1 MMNLAEYRKRPA
13 CLADFLPWAALV
25 APGVVLN
32 KDGSFLRCARF
43 RGPDLDS
50 STESELILATSL
62 INNALKRLGS
72 GWALFVEAQRR
83 EAQGYPQSSFPD
95 ALSWL
100 VEEERRGAFEEA
112 GSHFES
118 LYTLTLVY
126 LPPAQVK
133 ARASHLLYESPE
145 HVTVDWRE
153 QLAAFITETD
163 RFLGL
168 LEAVMPEI
176 RWLDDG
182 QTLTYLHSTV
192 STRRHPVA
200 VSDVP
205 FALDALLTDEP
216 FTGGL
221 APVLG
226 DAHLRVVTVRGLP
239 SSTWPGMLDELN
251 RLGFGYRWMTR
262 FLFLDK
268 AEALRELT
276 RIRRQWF
283 AKRKGI
289 VTLLRETIF
298 QQESPLIDSD
308 AANKAVDADAAL
320 QELGSDAVA
329 FGYITASIV
338 VADRDPG
345 MVEEKRKSVE
355 RVVQGRGFVAISETL
370 NAVEAWLGS
379 LPGNPYANVRR
390 GLVSTANL
398 AHLMPLSAVWA
409 GPERNEHLGGPP
421 LIVTRT
427 EGATPFRLVTHVGD
441 VGHTLVV
448 GPTGAGKSVL
458 LATLVLQFRRYLQ
471 AQILVFDKGRS
482 VRATVLGLAGEH
494 YDLGCDGA
502 IAFQPLAGI
511 DDEAE
516 RAWAADWIAGLLHH
530 EEVPLTPEVK
540 EAVWSALGSLASAP
554 RAERTLT
561 GLSVLLQSNRLRQ
574 ALQSYTLNGPFG
586 RLLDADEERLGA
598 APVQAFEMEELM
610 HTRSAV
616 LPVLTYLFHRLE
628 ERFDGAPTLLI
639 LDEAWVFLDDPVFA
653 GRIREWLKTL
663 RKKNVS
669 VIFGTQSL
677 ADIQRSSIA
686 PALIESCPTRIFLPS
701 AQAMEPQLKSVYEG
715 FGLNERQIDIL
726 AHARPKRDYYYQS
739 RLGCRLFDLGLGP
752 VALAF
757 VAASAPEDQ
766 RAIDEIEAGQ
776 GAGDFAA
783 VWLARRGLDWAA
795 RLIEEFP
802 GQSLTSQVPLL
813 IRVPRAGRST
823 S

>member
-1 MMNLAEYRKRPA
+1 MLSLAEYRKRPE

-50 STESELILATSL
+50 STESELVLATSR

-72 GWALFVEAQRR
+72 GWALFVEADRR
-83 EAQGYPQSSFPD
+83 EAEGYPESSFPD

-100 VEEERRGAFEEA
+100 VDEERRGAFEEA

-118 LYTLTLVY
+118 RYTLTLVY
-126 LPPAQVK
+126 LPPTEVK
-133 ARASHLLYESPE
+133 ARAGRLLYESAE
-145 HVTVDWRE
+145 RATVDWRD
-153 QLAAFITETD
+153 QLAAYITETD

-176 RWLDDG
+176 RWLDDAA
-182 QTLTYLHSTV
+182 TLTYLHSTV
-192 STRRHPVA
+192 STHRHPVT
-200 VSDVP
+200 VPEVP
-205 FALDALLTDEP
+205 FALDALLADEP
-216 FTGGL
+216 LAGGL
-221 APVLG
+221 APTLG

-239 SSTWPGMLDELN
+239 ASTWPGMLDELN

-268 AEALRELT
+268 TEALRQLT
-276 RIRRQWF
+276 KIRRQWF

-298 QQESPLIDSD
+298 QQESPLVDSD

-320 QELGSDAVA
+320 QELGSDAVG
-329 FGYITASIV
+329 FGYVTVSIV
-338 VADRDPG
+338 VADRDPAA
-345 MVEEKRKSVE
+345 VEEKRKSVE

-370 NAVEAWLGS
+370 NAVEAWLGTV
-379 LPGNPYANVRR
+379 PGHVYANVRQ

-398 AHLMPLSAVWA
+398 AHLIPLSAVWA
-409 GPERNEHLGGPP
+409 GPGRNEHLGGPP

-427 EGATPFRLVTHVGD
+427 EGSTPFRLVTHAGD

-458 LATLVLQFRRYLQ
+458 LAMLVLQFRRYPDS
-471 AQILVFDKGRS
+471 QIVVFDKGGS

-494 YDLGCDGA
+494 YDLGADGV

-511 DDEAE
+511 DDEGE
-516 RAWAADWIAGLLHH
+516 RAWAADWIAALLHH
-530 EEVPLTPEVK
+530 EAVPLTPEVK
-540 EAVWSALGSLASAP
+540 DAVWSALGSLASAP
-554 RAERTLT
+554 KSERTLT
-561 GLSVLLQSNRLRQ
+561 GLSVLLQSNPLRQ
-574 ALQSYTLNGPFG
+574 ALAPYTLNGPFG
-586 RLLDADEERLGA
+586 RLLDAEEEHLGA

-616 LPVLTYLFHRLE
+616 LPALTYLFHRLE
-628 ERFDGAPTLLI
+628 ARFTGVPTLLV

-669 VIFGTQSL
+669 VLFATQSL

-701 AQAMEPQLKSVYEG
+701 PQAMEPQLKSVYAG
-715 FGLNERQIDIL
+715 FGLNDRQIDIL

-752 VALAF
+752 IAMAF
-757 VAASAPEDQ
+757 AATSTPEDQ
-766 RAIDEIEAGQ
+766 RAIDEIAS
-776 GAGDFAA
+776 GADSESFAA
-783 VWLARRGLDWAA
+783 KWLARRGLDWAA
-795 RLIEEFP
+795 RLIADF
-802 GQSLTSQVPLL
+802 S
-813 IRVPRAGRST
+813 AGRAAP
-823 S
+823 

>member
-1 MMNLAEYRKRPA
+1 MMNLAEYRNRPA

-50 STESELILATSL
+50 ATESELTLATSR

-72 GWALFVEAQRR
+72 GWALFVEADRH
-83 EAQGYPQSSFPD
+83 EAGGYPESSFPE

-100 VEEERRGAFEEA
+100 VDEERRGAFEEA

-118 LYTLTLVY
+118 RYTLTLVY
-126 LPPAQVK
+126 LPPAEVK
-133 ARASHLLYESPE
+133 ARASRLLYESPE
-145 HVTVDWRE
+145 RVSVDWRD
-153 QLAAFITETD
+153 QLAAYLTETD

-168 LEAVMPEI
+168 LEAVMPES
-176 RWLDDG
+176 RWLDDTE
-182 QTLTYLHSTV
+182 TLTYLHSTV
-192 STRRHPVA
+192 STHRHPVA
-200 VSDVP
+200 VPEVP
-205 FALDALLTDEP
+205 FALDALLADEP
-216 FTGGL
+216 FAGGL
-221 APVLG
+221 APTLG
-226 DAHLRVVTVRGLP
+226 EVHLRVVTVRGLP
-239 SSTWPGMLDELN
+239 ASTWPGMLDELN

-268 AEALRELT
+268 TAALRELT
-276 RIRRQWF
+276 KIRRQWF

-298 QQESPLIDSD
+298 QQESPLVDSD

-320 QELGSDAVA
+320 QELGSDAVG
-329 FGYITASIV
+329 FGYVTASVV
-338 VADRDPG
+338 VADRDPAT
-345 MVEEKRKSVE
+345 VEEKRKSIE
-355 RVVQGRGFVAISETL
+355 RVVQGRGFIAIAETL

-379 LPGNPYANVRR
+379 IPGHAYANVRQ

-398 AHLMPLSAVWA
+398 AHLIPLSAVWA
-409 GPERNEHLGGPP
+409 GPERNEHLGGAP

-427 EGATPFRLVTHVGD
+427 EGSTPFRLVTHVGD

-458 LATLVLQFRRYLQ
+458 LATLLLQFRRYPGS
-471 AQILVFDKGRS
+471 QILVFDKGRS
-482 VRATVLGLAGEH
+482 VRATVLGLGGEH
-494 YDLGCDGA
+494 YDLGADGA

-511 DDEAE
+511 DDETE
-516 RAWAADWIAGLLHH
+516 RAWAAEWIAGLLHH
-530 EEVPLTPEVK
+530 EGVPLTPEVK
-540 EAVWSALGSLASAP
+540 DAVWSALGSLASAP
-554 RAERTLT
+554 KPERTLT
-561 GLSVLLQSNRLRQ
+561 GLSVLLQSNPLRQ
-574 ALQSYTLNGPFG
+574 ALQPYTLNGPFG
-586 RLLDADEERLGA
+586 RLLDAEEEHLGEA
-598 APVQAFEMEELM
+598 SVQAFEMEELM
-610 HTRSAV
+610 HARSAV
-616 LPVLTYLFHRLE
+616 LPALTYLFHRLE
-628 ERFDGAPTLLI
+628 GRFTGAPTLLV

-669 VIFGTQSL
+669 VVFATQSL

-701 AQAMEPQLKSVYEG
+701 PQATEPQLKSVYAG
-715 FGLNERQIDIL
+715 FGLNDRQIDIL

-757 VAASAPEDQ
+757 AAASTQEDQ
-766 RAIDEIEAGQ
+766 RAIDEIVGSAAPET
-776 GAGDFAA
+776 FAA
-783 VWLARRGLDWAA
+783 AWLTRCGLDWAA
-795 RLIEEFP
+795 RLAADFSAQRI
-802 GQSLTSQVPLL
+802 
-813 IRVPRAGRST
+813 VPRASGFAHDSQASRSMP
-823 S
+823 

>member
-1 MMNLAEYRKRPA
+1 MMNLAEYCKRPA

-50 STESELILATSL
+50 STESELVLATSR

-72 GWALFVEAQRR
+72 GWALFVEAERR

-100 VEEERRGAFEEA
+100 IDEERRGAFEEA

-126 LPPAQVK
+126 LPPAEVQ
-133 ARASHLLYESPE
+133 ARASRLLYESPE
-145 HVTVDWRE
+145 HATVDWRE
-153 QLAAFITETD
+153 QLTAFITETD

-192 STRRHPVA
+192 STRRHPVE
-200 VSDVP
+200 VSEVP

-226 DAHLRVVTVRGLP
+226 DVHLRIITVRGLP
-239 SSTWPGMLDELN
+239 ASTWPGMLDELN

-268 AEALRELT
+268 AAALRELT
-276 RIRRQWF
+276 KIRRQWF

-289 VTLLRETIF
+289 VTLLRETVF
-298 QQESPLIDSD
+298 QQESPLVDSD

-320 QELGSDAVA
+320 QELGSDVVA

-338 VADRDPG
+338 VADRDPA

-421 LIVTRT
+421 HIVTRT

-458 LATLVLQFRRYLQ
+458 LATLVLQFRRYPH

-494 YDLGCDGA
+494 YDLGADGA

-574 ALQSYTLNGPFG
+574 ALQPYTLNGPFG
-586 RLLDADEERLGA
+586 RLLDADEERLGS

-628 ERFDGAPTLLI
+628 ERFDGVPTLLI

-701 AQAMEPQLKSVYEG
+701 PQAMEPQLKSVYEG

-757 VAASAPEDQ
+757 VAASTPEDQ

-776 GAGDFAA
+776 AAEDFAA

-802 GQSLTSQVPLL
+802 SQSLTS
-813 IRVPRAGRST
+813 
-823 S
+823 